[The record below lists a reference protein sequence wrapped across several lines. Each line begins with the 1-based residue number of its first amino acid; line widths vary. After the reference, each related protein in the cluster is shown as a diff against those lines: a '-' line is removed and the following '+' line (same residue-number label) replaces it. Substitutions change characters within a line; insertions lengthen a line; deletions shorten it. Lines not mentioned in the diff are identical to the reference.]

1 MKKINYISFII
12 LGLLFSAEPV
22 TDDSVGADSQA
33 RVGAPFPG
41 NPLNDRAKGYLV
53 AGKAKTAV
61 SNFGNFI
68 DWDFGP
74 SGLWGQYS
82 YLPNVSFIAGVAGH
96 SYSSD
101 YSWVD
106 DSEDLSNVQQN
117 TNQLDLY
124 CSSQVYNDWQ
134 NYRAVVFNMA
144 DDKGDIGEEVEV
156 IEDFSVKNQFW
167 VDEDGG
173 RVCISLNKYEQVD
186 PEKSNAMIGLAY
198 PWSIRPK
205 FMERPDA
212 NTYDVYDYG
221 VDREEWTEDDVYEFY
236 GSTVS
241 ESHFSRYSD
250 KRNSDWQATD
260 KSKVNTHQTDI
271 VTGDIFGDE
280 AFTDANDT
288 YPMLAHSNFSN
299 TWPVVYNSE
308 TGLEEP
314 FWPGWFAKDY
324 YGDDPSVWADVGVD
338 PALCDGKRS
347 NQDCWVESSGR
358 HVSDTDV
365 YMEFDDRWAHR
376 GNMYEDDSYKQTGY
390 PLGLSVKAMGHSYG
404 VAYAED
410 IMFVTVKVRN
420 ESGAY
425 YDENGEYHQGMLMP
439 DGTRLNRGQG
449 FDYKDLF
456 LGFYMDADVLTG
468 DINGY
473 NSGLHTNNDDFM
485 EYYWERFSVN
495 DDSLRISM
503 ALVYDYDGISGGAGG
518 ADIGI
523 VAAQL
528 LDTPLATEN
537 IDLDKNGS
545 FDIYAGEPLKMTDW
559 HWFDWLNR
567 PGVLNREN
575 PFSCFAGRDGCP
587 QPLNKEEIMYKIMA
601 GDTTN
606 LTVDE
611 KRWFFHT
618 PNPDVD
624 SDLDLN
630 PHFDS
635 LEGLASEPNVI
646 QDPYGLDCVLI
657 FSCGPFDIE
666 VGEEV
671 PFSFCI
677 IFGQDKD
684 DLINNAKFAQVMYNS
699 NYQGFT
705 PPSKPIVIPDFDHAE
720 ATLKWTTSSKYSRD
734 VVTGYSDFEGFKV
747 YRSLDGGLTWG
758 NSDDKI
764 YDTTGVFVGWEPY
777 EQFDLSAFED
787 SVFCVKGFNS
797 DVIGNGSLFNT
808 WDDCVASETLENNPD
823 YTNCCSEGLI
833 RGASISGADPYAPWY
848 DLGSDTGLDQLL
860 ECEPSDTGSDIC
872 LYTYVD
878 DNVVDGFEYTYAVTA
893 YDMGVSGA
901 SETVGGDGTLSTT
914 YIANP
919 DEWAN
924 PKGYQSI
931 ETSRGTTVYDPNF
944 VVIVPGYKSSTSPTE
959 ESLKEITVVPNPYVA
974 ASNFNETAYLKKM
987 LFTHLPAQCT
997 INIYTIT
1004 GEMVTSLTHDD
1015 PVDGKEWW
1023 DLRSINNQEVSPGL
1037 YIYTVESTDNSGKAI
1052 KHVGKFAIIR

>member
-1 MKKINYISFII
+1 MHKLFVISFIFFI
-12 LGLLFSAEPV
+12 NLIFSEELNYSEVDNVLSKIGDNAL
-22 TDDSVGADSQA
+22 
-33 RVGAPFPG
+33 PG

-53 AGKAKTAV
+53 AGKAKTATQ
-61 SNFGNFI
+61 NFGNFVA
-68 DWDFGP
+68 WSNFP
-74 SGLWGQYS
+74 AGLWGEYT
-82 YLPNVSFIAGVAGH
+82 YLPRVSFIAGVAGH

-205 FMERPDA
+205 FLERLAD
-212 NTYDVYDYG
+212 YDYYDYG
-221 VDREEWTEDDVYEFY
+221 PDREEWTEDDVYEFY
-236 GSTVS
+236 GYNTA
-241 ESHFSRYSD
+241 ESWYALTDPRI
-250 KRNSDWQATD
+250 NTNWQATTN
-260 KSKVNTHQTDI
+260 SRIYSHQSDI
-271 VTGDIFGDE
+271 VVGDIFGDS
-280 AFTDANDT
+280 FVTDQNDT
-288 YPMLAHSNFSN
+288 YPVLAHSDRTE

-308 TGLEEP
+308 KGVSEP
-314 FWPGWFAKDY
+314 YWPGWFAKDY
-324 YGDDPSVWADVGVD
+324 YGDTPSIWGDVGIDPS
-338 PALCDGKRS
+338 LCDGRRS
-347 NQDCWVESSGR
+347 NQNCWVESSSR

-365 YMEFDDRWAHR
+365 YMEFDDRWASL
-376 GNMYEDDSYKQTGY
+376 GNQVEDDVFLQTGY
-390 PLGLSVKAMGHSYG
+390 PLGLRVKAMGHSYG

-410 IMFVTVKVRN
+410 ILFFTVKVRN

-425 YDENGEYHQGMLMP
+425 YDENGEYHQGMVMP

-449 FDYKDLF
+449 FNYKDLS
-456 LGFYMDADVLTG
+456 LGFYMDADVLTYN
-468 DINGY
+468 INGDASY
-473 NSGLHTNNDDFM
+473 HTNNDDYM

-618 PNPDVD
+618 STPDVD

-635 LEGLASEPNVI
+635 LDGLATETLVT

-1015 PVDGKEWW
+1015 PIDGKEWW

>member
-1 MKKINYISFII
+1 MIFAS
-12 LGLLFSAEPV
+12 EPI
-22 TDDSVGADSQA
+22 DDYDEYQDQTSNGNG

-82 YLPNVSFIAGVAGH
+82 YLPNVSFIAGIAGH
-96 SYSSD
+96 KYSSD
-101 YSWVD
+101 YSWSD
-106 DSEDLSNVQQN
+106 NSDELSTIQSN
-117 TNQLDLY
+117 TNNLELL
-124 CSSQVYNDWQ
+124 CSEGAYDDWS
-134 NYRAVVFNMA
+134 YYETIVFDII
-144 DDKGDIGEEVEV
+144 DDKGSIGEEVENL
-156 IEDFSVKNQFW
+156 EDFDAKNQWW

-173 RVCISLNKYEQVD
+173 RVCIAMNKYEQID
-186 PEKSNAMIGLAY
+186 LEKSSSRIGLAY
-198 PWSIRPK
+198 PWAIRPK
-205 FMERPDA
+205 FLERADI

-221 VDREEWTEDDVYEFY
+221 DDREEWTDDDVYEFY
-236 GSTVS
+236 GYNVA
-241 ESHFSRYSD
+241 ESHFTRYSD

-260 KSKVNTHQTDI
+260 KSKVNSHQTDI
-271 VTGDIFGDE
+271 VSGDIFGDE
-280 AFTDANDT
+280 LFTDANDT
-288 YPMLAHSNFSN
+288 YPLLAHSNFTN

-324 YGDDPSVWADVGVD
+324 YGDDPSVWDEVGID
-338 PALCDGKRS
+338 ASLCDGKRS
-347 NQDCWVESSGR
+347 NQACWIDSQGR
-358 HVSDTDV
+358 HVSDTDI
-365 YMEFDDRWAHR
+365 YMEFDDRWSHR
-376 GNMYEDDSYKQTGY
+376 GNMTEDNSYKQTGY
-390 PLGLSVKAMGHSYG
+390 PLGLRVKSMGHSYG

-449 FDYKDLF
+449 FNYKDIF

-485 EYYWERFSVN
+485 EYYWERFTVN

-503 ALVYDYDGISGGAGG
+503 AMIYDWDNLSGFASGSDLGY
-518 ADIGI
+518 
-523 VAAQL
+523 VAVQL
-528 LDTPLATEN
+528 LDSPLATEN
-537 IDLDKNGS
+537 IDLDKNGT
-545 FDIYAGEPLKMTDW
+545 FDIYTGEPLKMTDW
-559 HWFDWLNR
+559 HWFDWYNR
-567 PGVLNREN
+567 PGVVVREGMN
-575 PFSCFAGRDGCP
+575 CCAGDPGKA
-587 QPLNKEEIMYKIMA
+587 QALNKEEIMYKIMS

-606 LTVDE
+606 LSDPE
-611 KRWFFHT
+611 KQWFFHT
-618 PNPDVD
+618 ASPGDDLP
-624 SDLDLN
+624 LDLN

-635 LEGLASEPNVI
+635 LDGLMEVAGTD
-646 QDPYGLDCVLI
+646 DPFGLDCVLEM
-657 FSCGPFDIE
+657 SCGPFDLA

-677 IFGQDKD
+677 IFGQDKE

-705 PPSKPIVIPDFDHAE
+705 PPSKPIVIPDFDHSE

-734 VVTGYSDFEGFKV
+734 VVTGYSDFEGYKI
-747 YRSLDGGLTWG
+747 YRSLDAGLTWG
-758 NSDDKI
+758 DSDDKI

-777 EQFDLSAFED
+777 RQFDLSAFED
-787 SVFCVKGFNS
+787 SIFCVKGFNS
-797 DVIGNGSLFNT
+797 DVIGNNASFKT
-808 WDDCVASETLENNPD
+808 WDDCADYELEQSDSD
-823 YTNCCSEGLI
+823 YTNCCNEGLI
-833 RGASISGADPYAPWY
+833 RGSSISGNDPYSPWY
-848 DLGSDTGLDQLL
+848 NLGSDTGLNHLL
-860 ECEPSDTGSDIC
+860 ECTVSEFGQESCMYTFVDTDVI
-872 LYTYVD
+872 
-878 DNVVDGFEYTYAVTA
+878 DGYEYTYSVTA
-893 YDMGVSGA
+893 YDMGVSGSA
-901 SETVGGDGTLSTT
+901 QTFNDDGTLSIT

-944 VVIVPGYKSSTSPTE
+944 VLIIPGYKKSSTTE
-959 ESLKEITVVPNPYVA
+959 DGLDVGVVPNPYIA
-974 ASNFNETAYLKKM
+974 HSEFSETAYCRRIQ
-987 LFTHLPAQCT
+987 FIRLPEDYKIT
-997 INIYTIT
+997 IYTIT
-1004 GEMVTSLTHDD
+1004 GEIVDSMDCGDEDD
-1015 PVDGKEWW
+1015 CNFQSCNDDVGWHWW
-1023 DLRSINNQEVSPGL
+1023 DLRTLNNQEVSPGL
-1037 YIYTVESTDNSGKAI
+1037 YIYTVEGTDDNGKKI
-1052 KHVGKFAIIR
+1052 KHIGKFAVIR